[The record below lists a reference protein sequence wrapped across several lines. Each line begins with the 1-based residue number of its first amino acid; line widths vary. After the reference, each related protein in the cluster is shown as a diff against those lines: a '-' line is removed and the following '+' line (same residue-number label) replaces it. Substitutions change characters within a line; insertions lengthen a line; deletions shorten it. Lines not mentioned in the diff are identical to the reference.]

1 VKNPQQ
7 YTQSPKTQHQPPSF
21 TYLYKNPKTKH
32 LSFHTSLQQGTTMK
46 TFIKIAAILIVL
58 VVIGFVALIAFGL
71 SQADAIV
78 KAAIERG
85 GTYATQTT
93 TTVDDVHLGLTD
105 GTFEMNGLTIANPA
119 GFTSEHFLKLAG
131 TNVKLD
137 TASIRDEVLSIP
149 TVSFDGID
157 VLLDKG
163 KDPSNY
169 NTILNSLK
177 RFETSDTKAAPEN
190 KGGKKIAID
199 SLKLNNIDIRVANMP
214 GVSLL
219 TGDIAIQIPSIEL
232 KDIGKDKPMTAAE
245 ITNLVIKTVLT
256 AAVEAGGGI
265 LPTDILG
272 ELGNGL
278 SGLSSLGDM
287 GITAIGDAGQIVGDQ
302 IGNVLDGAGQAV
314 EDLTTGATDA
324 IEDLTKDLPEGLGDG
339 LEDATKDITEKAD
352 DAVND
357 AKEELEKGIN
367 NLFNK
372 KKKDDG

>member
-1 VKNPQQ
+1 
-7 YTQSPKTQHQPPSF
+7 
-21 TYLYKNPKTKH
+21 
-32 LSFHTSLQQGTTMK
+32 MK
-46 TFIKIAAILIVL
+46 TFIKIAAVLIVL
-58 VVIGFVALIAFGL
+58 VVIAFVALIAFGL

-93 TTVDDVHLGLTD
+93 TTVDDVSLGLTD

-119 GFTSEHFLKLAG
+119 GFTSDHFLKLNG

-137 TASIRDEVLSIP
+137 TASIRSDVISLP
-149 TVSFDGID
+149 TISFDGID

-177 RFETSDTKAAPEN
+177 RFESKDTKAAPEN
-190 KGGKKIAID
+190 QGGKKVAID
-199 SLKLNNIDIRVANMP
+199 SLTLNDINIRVANMP

-219 TGDIAIQIPSIEL
+219 TGDVAINIPSIEL
-232 KDIGKDKPMTAAE
+232 KDIGKDDPMTAAE

-265 LPTDILG
+265 LPANILG

-302 IGNVLDGAGQAV
+302 IGNVLEGAGQAV
-314 EDLTTGATDA
+314 EGLTDGAAEA
-324 IEDLTKDLPEGLGDG
+324 IDDLTKDLPAGVGDG
-339 LEDATKDITEKAD
+339 LKDATDDLTEKAD
-352 DAVND
+352 DALNE
-357 AKEELEKGIN
+357 AKEEIEKGIG
-367 NLFNK
+367 NLFGNK
-372 KKKDDG
+372 KKEEDD

>member
-1 VKNPQQ
+1 
-7 YTQSPKTQHQPPSF
+7 
-21 TYLYKNPKTKH
+21 
-32 LSFHTSLQQGTTMK
+32 MK
-46 TFIKIAAILIVL
+46 TFIKIAAVLIVL
-58 VVIGFVALIAFGL
+58 VIIAFVALFAFGA
-71 SQADAIV
+71 SQLNNIV
-78 KAAIERG
+78 KATIERG

-93 TTVDDVHLGLTD
+93 TTVDDVDLGVFE
-105 GTFEMNGLTIANPA
+105 GTFAMNGLTIDNPE
-119 GFTSEHFLKLAG
+119 GFSSEHFFKLAS
-131 TNVKLD
+131 TDVQVD
-137 TASIRDEVLSIP
+137 IQSINTPVISVP
-149 TVSFDGID
+149 TVNFNGID
-157 VLLDKG
+157 IILDKG
-163 KDPSNY
+163 QDPSNY

-177 RFETSDTKAAPEN
+177 RFESSDANADPANE
-190 KGGKKIAID
+190 GGKKVTVD

>member
-1 VKNPQQ
+1 
-7 YTQSPKTQHQPPSF
+7 
-21 TYLYKNPKTKH
+21 
-32 LSFHTSLQQGTTMK
+32 MK